1 MADRSLAQ
9 CTTSRLLPSAFQLRR
24 IMKKLEKSKLQS
36 NKTIQISGSKS
47 ISNRLL
53 ILESLF
59 ENIKIDN
66 LSNSQDTQLLKK
78 ALSEKTEAVDIHH
91 AGTAMRFL
99 TSYYSIQEGKTTIL
113 TGSKRMK
120 ERPIKNLVTAL
131 QNLGVEIEYLENE
144 GFPPLKIK
152 GRKITE
158 TRVNVPANISSQFIT
173 SLLLIA
179 GKLEKGLEINLVGE
193 ITSRSYIEMT
203 LDILT
208 KFGIKASFIGN
219 TIKVEPFTDH
229 QSSIIHYEV
238 ESDWSS
244 ASYFYS
250 FAALGRKTIRLKSFY
265 RESTQGDSAIAKIYE
280 EFFGIKTLFTD
291 EEYTIT
297 LQPVEG
303 FTFPEKIILDM
314 NDCPDIAQTLCV
326 TAAALKIPF
335 EISGLGTLR
344 VKETDRLLALYNE
357 LQKLGTETEI
367 TDSTIRSVRFD
378 EPQENIS
385 IKTYQD
391 HRMAMSFAPF
401 CLVKELTIEDENVV
415 EKSYPMFWEDL
426 EKILISN
433 ITEINVNTK

>member
-1 MADRSLAQ
+1 M
-9 CTTSRLLPSAFQLRR
+9 
-24 IMKKLEKSKLQS
+24 KLEKSKLIG

-53 ILESLF
+53 ILENLF
-59 ENIKIDN
+59 KNIQIGN

-78 ALSEKTEAVDIHH
+78 ALSENTETVDIHH

-99 TSYYSIQEGKTTIL
+99 TSYYSIAEGKTTIL
-113 TGSKRMK
+113 TGSGRMK

-144 GFPPLKIK
+144 GFPPLKIQ

-158 TRVNVPANISSQFIT
+158 TKVDVPANISSQFIT

-193 ITSRSYIEMT
+193 VTSRSYIEMT
-203 LDILT
+203 LDILK
-208 KFGIKASFIGN
+208 KFGIQASFTGN
-219 TIKVEPFTDH
+219 LIKVEPFNEDN
-229 QSSIIHYEV
+229 QSSVINYEV

-250 FAALGRKTIRLKSFY
+250 FAALGRETIHLKSFY
-265 RESTQGDSAIAKIYE
+265 KESTQGDSAITKIYE
-280 EFFGIKTLFTD
+280 DFFGIKTIFT
-291 EEYTIT
+291 EEEHKLT
-297 LQPVEG
+297 LQPDPE
-303 FTFPEKIILDM
+303 FQFPEKIVLDM
-314 NDCPDIAQTLCV
+314 NNCPDIAQTLCV

-344 VKETDRLLALYNE
+344 VKETDRLLALHNE
-357 LQKLGTETEI
+357 LKKLGTETEF
-367 TDSTIRSVRFD
+367 TDLTIKSTSFN

-401 CLVKELTIEDENVV
+401 CLIKELNIEDESVV

-426 EKILISN
+426 SKILN
-433 ITEINVNTK
+433 KD

>member
-1 MADRSLAQ
+1 
-9 CTTSRLLPSAFQLRR
+9 
-24 IMKKLEKSKLQS
+24 MKKLEKSKLIE
-36 NKTIQISGSKS
+36 NKTVQISGSKS

-59 ENIKIDN
+59 KNIKIGN

-78 ALSEKTEAVDIHH
+78 ALSETTETVDIHH

-99 TSYYSIQEGKTTIL
+99 TSYYSIAEGKTTIL

-120 ERPIKNLVTAL
+120 ERPIKNLVSAL
-131 QNLGVEIEYLENE
+131 QDLGVEIEYMENE
-144 GFPPLKIK
+144 GFPPLKITGK
-152 GRKITE
+152 KITQAQ
-158 TRVNVPANISSQFIT
+158 VNVPSNISSQFIT

-179 GKLEKGLEINLVGE
+179 GKLENGLEINLVGE
-193 ITSRSYIEMT
+193 VTSRSYIEMT

-208 KFGIKASFIGN
+208 KFGIKNSFIGN
-219 TIKVEPFTDH
+219 VIKVESFMNDH
-229 QSSIIHYEV
+229 SSTINYEV

-250 FAALGRKTIRLKSFY
+250 ICALGRETIHLKSFY
-265 RESTQGDSAIAKIYE
+265 KESTQGDSAIADIYE
-280 EFFGIKTLFTD
+280 KFFGIKTIFSED
-291 EEYTIT
+291 EHKLT
-297 LQPVEG
+297 LQPDPN
-303 FTFPEKIILDM
+303 FSFPEKIILDM
-314 NDCPDIAQTLCV
+314 NNCPDIAQTLCV

-335 EISGLGTLR
+335 EISGLGTLK
-344 VKETDRLLALYNE
+344 VKETDRLSALHIE
-357 LQKLGTETEI
+357 LQKLGTDTEI
-367 TDSTIRSVRFD
+367 TDLTIKSISFN

-401 CLVKELTIEDENVV
+401 CLIKELNIEEEDVV

-426 EKILISN
+426 ETILIKAN
-433 ITEINVNTK
+433 NE

>member
-1 MADRSLAQ
+1 M
-9 CTTSRLLPSAFQLRR
+9 LL
-24 IMKKLEKSKLQS
+24 KKSFVKK

-53 ILESLF
+53 ILETLF
-59 ENIKIDN
+59 SNIKIGN
-66 LSNSQDTQLLKK
+66 ISNSQDTQLLKK
-78 ALSEKTEAVDIHH
+78 ALSANSQTVDIHH

-113 TGSKRMK
+113 TGSGRMK

-144 GFPPLKIK
+144 GFPPLKIT

-158 TRVNVPANISSQFIT
+158 KKVDVPANISSQFIT

-179 GKLEKGLEINLVGE
+179 GKLENGLEINLVGE
-193 ITSRSYIEMT
+193 VTSRSYIEMT

-208 KFGIKASFIGN
+208 KFGIKNSFVGN
-219 TIKVEPFTDH
+219 TIKVFNFDGNS
-229 QSSIIHYEV
+229 QSSVVKYEV

-250 FAALGRKTIRLKSFY
+250 FAALGRETIHLKSFY
-265 RESTQGDSAIAKIYE
+265 KESTQGDSAITKIYE
-280 EFFGIKTLFTD
+280 DFFGIKTIFT
-291 EEYTIT
+291 ESEHQLT
-297 LQPVEG
+297 LQPIEN
-303 FTFPEKIILDM
+303 FQFPEKIVLDM
-314 NDCPDIAQTLCV
+314 NNCPDIAQTLCV

-367 TDSTIRSVRFD
+367 TDLTIQSLAFKD
-378 EPQENIS
+378 AEENIS

-401 CLVKELTIEDENVV
+401 CLIKELNIEDENVV

-426 EKILISN
+426 KNILTN
-433 ITEINVNTK
+433 

>member
-1 MADRSLAQ
+1 M
-9 CTTSRLLPSAFQLRR
+9 
-24 IMKKLEKSKLQS
+24 KLEKSKLIG

-59 ENIKIDN
+59 KNIQIGN

-78 ALSEKTEAVDIHH
+78 ALSENTEIVDIHH

-99 TSYYSIQEGKTTIL
+99 TSYYSIKEGKTTIL

-131 QNLGVEIEYLENE
+131 QNLGVEIEYMENE

-152 GRKITE
+152 GRKITK
-158 TRVNVPANISSQFIT
+158 TTVDVPANISSQFIT

-179 GKLEKGLEINLVGE
+179 GKLENGLEINLIGE
-193 ITSRSYIEMT
+193 VTSRSYIEMT
-203 LDILT
+203 LSILT
-208 KFGIKASFIGN
+208 KFGIKNSFVGN
-219 TIKVEPFTDH
+219 KVKVEHFNENNN
-229 QSSIIHYEV
+229 SSPVNYEV

-250 FAALGRKTIRLKSFY
+250 FAALARETIHLKSFY
-265 RESTQGDSAIAKIYE
+265 KESTQGDSAIAKIYE
-280 EFFGIKTLFTD
+280 NFFGIKTTFT
-291 EEYTIT
+291 EGEHQLT
-297 LQPVEG
+297 LQPIEN
-303 FTFPEKIILDM
+303 FQFPEKIVLDM

-326 TAAALKIPF
+326 TAASLKIPF

-357 LQKLGTETEI
+357 LKKLGTETEI
-367 TDSTIRSVRFD
+367 TDLMIKSVSFND
-378 EPQENIS
+378 PEDNIS

-401 CLVKELTIEDENVV
+401 CLMKELNIEDEDVV

-426 EKILISN
+426 DEILTI
-433 ITEINVNTK
+433 K

>member
-1 MADRSLAQ
+1 
-9 CTTSRLLPSAFQLRR
+9 
-24 IMKKLEKSKLQS
+24 MKKLEKSKLS
-36 NKTIQISGSKS
+36 GDKTVQISGSKS

-59 ENIKIDN
+59 SNIKIGN

-78 ALSEKTEAVDIHH
+78 ALSENTDVVDIHH

-113 TGSKRMK
+113 TGSGRMK
-120 ERPIKNLVTAL
+120 ERPIKNLVSAL
-131 QNLGVEIEYLENE
+131 RDLGVKIEYMENE
-144 GFPPLKIK
+144 GFPPLKIR
-152 GRKITE
+152 GRKITQ
-158 TRVNVPANISSQFIT
+158 TSVNVPANISSQFIT

-179 GKLEKGLEINLVGE
+179 GKLESGLQINLVGE
-193 ITSRSYIEMT
+193 VTSRSYIEMT

-208 KFGIKASFIGN
+208 KFGIQSSFEGN
-219 TIKVEPFTDH
+219 TIKVEPFTPDKNAEVV
-229 QSSIIHYEV
+229 HYEV

-250 FAALGRKTIRLKSFY
+250 ICALGRKTIHLKSFY
-265 RESTQGDSAIAKIYE
+265 KESTQGDSAIAGIYE
-280 EFFGIKTLFTD
+280 KFFGIKTTFSEGEHQL
-291 EEYTIT
+291 T
-297 LQPVEG
+297 LEPQPD
-303 FTFPEKIILDM
+303 FSFPEKIVLDM
-314 NDCPDIAQTLCV
+314 NNCPDIAQTLCV

-367 TDSTIRSVRFD
+367 TDLTIQSISFK
-378 EPQENIS
+378 EPQEHIS
-385 IKTYQD
+385 VKTYQD

-401 CLVKELTIEDENVV
+401 CLIQELTIEDKDVV

-426 EKILISN
+426 ESIL
-433 ITEINVNTK
+433 TH

>member
-1 MADRSLAQ
+1 M
-9 CTTSRLLPSAFQLRR
+9 
-24 IMKKLEKSKLQS
+24 KLEKSKLIG

-59 ENIKIDN
+59 AAIKIGN
-66 LSNSQDTQLLKK
+66 LSNSQDTQLLRK
-78 ALSEKTEAVDIHH
+78 ALSEETEIVDIHH

-99 TSYYSIQEGKTTIL
+99 TSYYSIQDGKTTIL
-113 TGSKRMK
+113 TGSGRMK

-131 QNLGVEIEYLENE
+131 KNLGVEIEYLENE
-144 GFPPLKIK
+144 GFPPLKII

-158 TRVNVPANISSQFIT
+158 TKVDVPANISSQFIT

-179 GKLEKGLEINLVGE
+179 GKLENGLEINLVGE
-193 ITSRSYIEMT
+193 VTSRSYIEMT

-208 KFGIKASFIGN
+208 KFGIKNSFIGN
-219 TIKVEPFTDH
+219 TIKVEKFIDNH
-229 QSSIIHYEV
+229 SSVINYEV

-250 FAALGRKTIRLKSFY
+250 FAALGRETIHLKSFY
-265 RESTQGDSAIAKIYE
+265 KESTQGDSAIADIYAK
-280 EFFGIKTLFTD
+280 FFGIKTTFAED
-291 EEYTIT
+291 EHKLT
-297 LQPVEG
+297 LQPIEN
-303 FTFPEKIILDM
+303 FIFPEKIILDM
-314 NDCPDIAQTLCV
+314 NNCPDIAQTLCV

-367 TDSTIRSVRFD
+367 TDVTIKSISFKD
-378 EPQENIS
+378 PEENIS

-401 CLVKELTIEDENVV
+401 CLIKNLNIEDENVV
-415 EKSYPMFWEDL
+415 EKSYPMFWKDL
-426 EKILISN
+426 KILLEN
-433 ITEINVNTK
+433 N

>member
-1 MADRSLAQ
+1 M
-9 CTTSRLLPSAFQLRR
+9 
-24 IMKKLEKSKLQS
+24 KLEKSKLKG
-36 NKTIQISGSKS
+36 NNTIQISGSKS

-59 ENIKIDN
+59 SNIKINN

-78 ALSEKTEAVDIHH
+78 ALSEDSETVDIHH

-113 TGSKRMK
+113 TGSGRMK
-120 ERPIKNLVTAL
+120 ERPIKNLVSAL
-131 QNLGVEIEYLENE
+131 QDLGAEIEYLENE
-144 GFPPLKIK
+144 GFPPLRIT
-152 GRKITE
+152 GRKITKSK
-158 TRVNVPANISSQFIT
+158 VNVPSNISSQFIT

-179 GKLEKGLEINLVGE
+179 GKLENGLELNLVGD

-208 KFGIKASFIGN
+208 KFGIQNTFEGN
-219 TIKVEPFTDH
+219 IIKVESFINNH
-229 QSSIIHYEV
+229 SSTINYEV

-250 FAALGRKTIRLKSFY
+250 FAAIGREPINLKSFY
-265 RESTQGDSAIAKIYE
+265 RDSTQGDSAIVDIYE
-280 EFFGIKTLFTD
+280 KFFGIETAFT
-291 EEYTIT
+291 ESEHRLT
-297 LQPVEG
+297 LQPIEN
-303 FTFPEKIILDM
+303 FIFPEKIILDM
-314 NDCPDIAQTLCV
+314 NNCPDIAQTLCV

-357 LQKLGTETEI
+357 LKKLGTETEI
-367 TDSTIRSVRFD
+367 TDLTIKSLAFKEAD
-378 EPQENIS
+378 KNIS
-385 IKTYQD
+385 VQTYQD

-401 CLVKELTIEDENVV
+401 CLIDELNIEDENVV
-415 EKSYPMFWEDL
+415 EKSYPMFWQDL
-426 EKILISN
+426 
-433 ITEINVNTK
+433 NTII

>member
-1 MADRSLAQ
+1 MILKKSSLKNN
-9 CTTSRLLPSAFQLRR
+9 T
-24 IMKKLEKSKLQS
+24 
-36 NKTIQISGSKS
+36 TIQISGSKS

-59 ENIKIDN
+59 ENIEISN

-78 ALSEKTEAVDIHH
+78 ALSENSETVDIHH

-99 TSYYSIQEGKTTIL
+99 TSYYSIQDGKTTVL
-113 TGSKRMK
+113 TGSGRMK

-144 GFPPLKIK
+144 GFPPLKIT

-158 TRVNVPANISSQFIT
+158 KKVDVPANISSQFIT

-179 GKLEKGLEINLVGE
+179 GKLENGLEINLVGE
-193 ITSRSYIEMT
+193 VTSRSYIEMT
-203 LDILT
+203 LNILT
-208 KFGIKASFIGN
+208 RFGIKNKFEGN
-219 TIKVEPFTDH
+219 TIKVESFINH
-229 QSSIIHYEV
+229 QPSIINYEV

-250 FAALGRKTIRLKSFY
+250 FAAIGRETIYLKSFY
-265 RESTQGDSAIAKIYE
+265 KDSTQGDSAISKIYE
-280 EFFGIKTLFTD
+280 DFFGIKTIFTK
-291 EEYTIT
+291 EEHQLT
-297 LQPVEG
+297 LQLIKD
-303 FTFPEKIILDM
+303 FKFPEKIVLDM
-314 NDCPDIAQTLCV
+314 NNCPDIAQTLCV

-335 EISGLGTLR
+335 EISGLGTLK
-344 VKETDRLLALYNE
+344 VKETDRLSALNIE
-357 LQKLGTETEI
+357 LKKLGCETEI
-367 TDSTIRSVRFD
+367 GDSTIKSINFR
-378 EPQENIS
+378 EAHENIS

-401 CLVKELTIEDENVV
+401 CLIKELNIEDEDVV

-426 EKILISN
+426 NFFLKY
-433 ITEINVNTK
+433 

>member
-1 MADRSLAQ
+1 M
-9 CTTSRLLPSAFQLRR
+9 
-24 IMKKLEKSKLQS
+24 KLEKSNLKD
-36 NKTIQISGSKS
+36 NTTIQISGSKS

-59 ENIKIDN
+59 KNIQIGN

-78 ALSEKTEAVDIHH
+78 ALSEDTETVDIHH

-99 TSYYSIQEGKTTIL
+99 TSYYSIQDGKTTIL

-158 TRVNVPANISSQFIT
+158 TKVDVPANISSQFIT

-179 GKLEKGLEINLVGE
+179 GKLENGLEINLVGE

-203 LDILT
+203 LNILT
-208 KFGIKASFIGN
+208 KFGIQNSFIGN
-219 TIKVEPFTDH
+219 TIKVEKFEVNVHSP
-229 QSSIIHYEV
+229 IVNYEV

-250 FAALGRKTIRLKSFY
+250 FAALGRKTIHLKSFY
-265 RESTQGDSAIAKIYE
+265 KESTQGDSAIAKIYE
-280 EFFGIKTLFTD
+280 TFFGIKTIFT
-291 EEYTIT
+291 ENEHQLT
-297 LQPVEG
+297 LQPDPH
-303 FTFPEKIILDM
+303 FQSPEKIVLDM
-314 NDCPDIAQTLCV
+314 NNCPDIAQTLCV
-326 TAAALKIPF
+326 TAAALRIPF

-344 VKETDRLLALYNE
+344 VKETDRLLALHNE
-357 LQKLGTETEI
+357 LKKLGTETEF
-367 TDSTIRSVRFD
+367 TDLTIKSISFG

-385 IKTYQD
+385 IRTYQD

-401 CLVKELTIEDENVV
+401 CLIKELNIEEEDVV

-426 EKILISN
+426 KIIL
-433 ITEINVNTK
+433 TKN

>member
-1 MADRSLAQ
+1 
-9 CTTSRLLPSAFQLRR
+9 
-24 IMKKLEKSKLQS
+24 MKKLEKSKLS
-36 NKTIQISGSKS
+36 GNKTIQISGSKS

-59 ENIKIDN
+59 SNIQIGN

-78 ALSEKTEAVDIHH
+78 ALEQNAETVDIHH

-113 TGSKRMK
+113 TGSGRMK

-144 GFPPLKIK
+144 GFPPLKITGK
-152 GRKITE
+152 KITQSK
-158 TRVNVPANISSQFIT
+158 VDVPANISSQFIT

-179 GKLEKGLEINLVGE
+179 GKLENGLEINLVGE
-193 ITSRSYIEMT
+193 VTSRSYIEMT

-208 KFGIKASFIGN
+208 KFGITNTFEGN
-219 TIKVEPFTDH
+219 TIKVENFNVNS
-229 QSSIIHYEV
+229 QSSIVNYEV

-250 FAALGRKTIRLKSFY
+250 FAAIGRETIHLKSFY
-265 RESTQGDSAIAKIYE
+265 KESTQGDSAIANIYE
-280 EFFGIKTLFTD
+280 KFFGIKTVFT
-291 EEYTIT
+291 ENEHKLT
-297 LQPVEG
+297 LQPIDN
-303 FTFPEKIILDM
+303 FQFPEKIVLDM
-314 NDCPDIAQTLCV
+314 NNCPDIAQTLCV

-335 EISGLGTLR
+335 EISGLGTLK
-344 VKETDRLLALYNE
+344 VKETDRLLALHNE
-357 LQKLGTETEI
+357 LKKLGTETEI
-367 TDSTIRSVRFD
+367 TDLNIKSLAFN
-378 EPQENIS
+378 EAEENIS

-401 CLVKELTIEDENVV
+401 CLIKELNIENESVV

-426 EKILISN
+426 AEILNSN
-433 ITEINVNTK
+433 

>member
-1 MADRSLAQ
+1 M
-9 CTTSRLLPSAFQLRR
+9 
-24 IMKKLEKSKLQS
+24 KLEKSKLIG

-59 ENIKIDN
+59 SAIKIGN
-66 LSNSQDTQLLKK
+66 LSNSQDTQLLRK
-78 ALSEKTEAVDIHH
+78 ALSEETEIVDIHH

-99 TSYYSIQEGKTTIL
+99 TSYYSIQDGKTTIL
-113 TGSKRMK
+113 TGSGRMK

-144 GFPPLKIK
+144 GFPPLKII

-158 TRVNVPANISSQFIT
+158 TKVDVPANISSQFIT

-179 GKLEKGLEINLVGE
+179 GKLENGLEINLVGE
-193 ITSRSYIEMT
+193 VTSRSYIEMT

-208 KFGIKASFIGN
+208 KFGIKNSFIGN
-219 TIKVEPFTDH
+219 TIKVEKFIDNH
-229 QSSIIHYEV
+229 SSVIDYEV

-250 FAALGRKTIRLKSFY
+250 FAALGRETIHLKSFY
-265 RESTQGDSAIAKIYE
+265 KESTQGDSAIADIYE
-280 EFFGIKTLFTD
+280 KFFGIKTTFA
-291 EEYTIT
+291 EEEHKLT
-297 LQPVEG
+297 LQPIEN
-303 FTFPEKIILDM
+303 FIFPEKIILDM
-314 NDCPDIAQTLCV
+314 NNCPDIAQTLCV

-367 TDSTIRSVRFD
+367 TDVMIKSISFKD
-378 EPQENIS
+378 PEENIS

-391 HRMAMSFAPF
+391 HRMAMSFTPF
-401 CLVKELTIEDENVV
+401 CLIKNLNMEDENVV
-415 EKSYPMFWEDL
+415 EKSYPMFWKDL
-426 EKILISN
+426 KILLEN
-433 ITEINVNTK
+433 N

>member
-1 MADRSLAQ
+1 
-9 CTTSRLLPSAFQLRR
+9 
-24 IMKKLEKSKLQS
+24 MKKLEKSKLTG
-36 NKTIQISGSKS
+36 NKTVQISGSKS

-59 ENIKIDN
+59 KNITIGN

-78 ALSEKTEAVDIHH
+78 ALSEVTDVVDIHH

-99 TSYYSIQEGKTTIL
+99 TSYYSIQEGKTTVL
-113 TGSKRMK
+113 TGSGRMK
-120 ERPIKNLVTAL
+120 ERPIKNLVSAL
-131 QNLGVEIEYLENE
+131 RDLGAEIEYMENE
-144 GFPPLKIK
+144 GFPPLKITGK
-152 GRKITE
+152 KITQ
-158 TRVNVPANISSQFIT
+158 TSVNVPANISSQFIT

-179 GKLEKGLEINLVGE
+179 GKLENGLEIHLVGE

-208 KFGIKASFIGN
+208 RFGIKNSFEGN
-219 TIKVEPFTDH
+219 TIKVESFNPGNESVSD
-229 QSSIIHYEV
+229 SYEI

-250 FAALGRKTIRLKSFY
+250 ICALGRETIHLKSFY
-265 RESTQGDSAIAKIYE
+265 KTSTQGDSAIAKIYE
-280 EFFGIKTLFTD
+280 DFFGIKTTFT
-291 EEYTIT
+291 EEEHKLT
-297 LQPVEG
+297 LEPQQD
-303 FTFPEKIILDM
+303 FIFPEKIVLDM
-314 NDCPDIAQTLCV
+314 NNCPDIAQTLCV

-344 VKETDRLLALYNE
+344 VKETDRLQALYNE
-357 LQKLGTETEI
+357 LKKLGTETEI
-367 TDSTIRSVRFD
+367 TDLTIKSVSFG
-378 EPQENIS
+378 EPESDIS

-401 CLVKELTIEDENVV
+401 CLINELTIEDEDVV

-426 EKILISN
+426 SA
-433 ITEINVNTK
+433 VMH

>member
-1 MADRSLAQ
+1 M
-9 CTTSRLLPSAFQLRR
+9 
-24 IMKKLEKSKLQS
+24 KLEQSKLIGNQ
-36 NKTIQISGSKS
+36 TIQISGSKS

-59 ENIKIDN
+59 KNIQIGN

-78 ALSEKTEAVDIHH
+78 ALSENTETVDIHH

-99 TSYYSIQEGKTTIL
+99 TSYYSIAEGKTTVL
-113 TGSKRMK
+113 TGSGRMK

-131 QNLGVEIEYLENE
+131 QNLGIEIEYLENE

-158 TRVNVPANISSQFIT
+158 TKVDVPANISSQFIT

-193 ITSRSYIEMT
+193 VTSRSYIEMT
-203 LDILT
+203 LDIL
-208 KFGIKASFIGN
+208 KKLGIQASFVGN
-219 TIKVEPFTDH
+219 LIKVEPFNEDH
-229 QSSIIHYEV
+229 QSSVVNYEV

-250 FAALGRKTIRLKSFY
+250 FAALGRETIHLKSFY
-265 RESTQGDSAIAKIYE
+265 KESTQGDSAIAKIYE
-280 EFFGIKTLFTD
+280 EFFGIQTIFT
-291 EEYTIT
+291 EAEHKIT
-297 LQPVEG
+297 LQPDPN
-303 FTFPEKIILDM
+303 FQFPEKIVLDM
-314 NDCPDIAQTLCV
+314 NNCPDIAQTLCV

-367 TDSTIRSVRFD
+367 TDATIQSIRFSD
-378 EPQENIS
+378 PQENIS

-401 CLVKELTIEDENVV
+401 CLIKELNIEDEDVV
-415 EKSYPMFWEDL
+415 EKSYPMFWADL
-426 EKILISN
+426 SMILN
-433 ITEINVNTK
+433 KE

>member
-1 MADRSLAQ
+1 M
-9 CTTSRLLPSAFQLRR
+9 
-24 IMKKLEKSKLQS
+24 KLEKSHLS
-36 NKTIQISGSKS
+36 ANKTIQISGSKS

-59 ENIKIDN
+59 NTIKIGN

-78 ALSEKTEAVDIHH
+78 ALSENTEIVDIHH

-99 TSYYSIQEGKTTIL
+99 TSYYSIQDGKTTIL

-120 ERPIKNLVTAL
+120 ERPIKNLVSAL
-131 QNLGVEIEYLENE
+131 QNLGVDIEYMENE

-152 GRKITE
+152 GKKITK
-158 TRVNVPANISSQFIT
+158 TTVDVPANISSQFIT

-179 GKLEKGLEINLVGE
+179 GKLENGLEINLIGE
-193 ITSRSYIEMT
+193 VTSRSYIEMT

-208 KFGIKASFIGN
+208 KFGIKNSFTGN
-219 TIKVEPFTDH
+219 NIKVEPFDEH
-229 QSSIIHYEV
+229 SSLMNYEV

-244 ASYFYS
+244 ASYYYS
-250 FAALGRKTIRLKSFY
+250 ICALGRETLHLKSFY
-265 RESTQGDSAIAKIYE
+265 QESTQGDSAIAKIYE
-280 EFFGIKTLFTD
+280 KFFGIKTIFS
-291 EEYTIT
+291 ENEHQIT
-297 LQPVEG
+297 LQPDPN
-303 FTFPEKIILDM
+303 FSYSEKIVLDM

-326 TAAALKIPF
+326 TASALHIPF

-357 LQKLGTETEI
+357 LKKIGAETEI
-367 TDSTIRSVRFD
+367 TDLTIKSVSFG
-378 EPQENIS
+378 EAEENIS
-385 IKTYQD
+385 IQTYQD

-401 CLVKELTIEDENVV
+401 CLIKALTIEDEDVV

-426 EKILISN
+426 NTILVKN
-433 ITEINVNTK
+433 

>member
-1 MADRSLAQ
+1 M
-9 CTTSRLLPSAFQLRR
+9 
-24 IMKKLEKSKLQS
+24 KLEKSKLIGD
-36 NKTIQISGSKS
+36 KTVQISGSKS

-59 ENIKIDN
+59 SNIKIGN

-78 ALSEKTEAVDIHH
+78 ALSENTDVVDIHH

-113 TGSKRMK
+113 TGSGRMK

-131 QNLGVEIEYLENE
+131 RDLGVEIEYMENE
-144 GFPPLKIK
+144 GFPPLKIT
-152 GRKITE
+152 GRKITQ
-158 TRVNVPANISSQFIT
+158 TSVNVPANISSQFIT

-179 GKLEKGLEINLVGE
+179 GKLENGLVINLVGDV
-193 ITSRSYIEMT
+193 TSRSYIEMT

-208 KFGIKASFIGN
+208 RFGIRSSFEGN
-219 TIKVEPFTDH
+219 TIKVEPFVPND
-229 QSSIIHYEV
+229 SAVVHYEV

-250 FAALGRKTIRLKSFY
+250 ICALGRKTIHLKSFY
-265 RESTQGDSAIAKIYE
+265 KESTQGDSAIADIYE
-280 EFFGIKTLFTD
+280 KFFGIKTTFSEDKHQL
-291 EEYTIT
+291 T
-297 LQPVEG
+297 LEPQPD
-303 FTFPEKIILDM
+303 FSFPEKIVLDM

-326 TAAALKIPF
+326 TAAALKTPF

-357 LQKLGTETEI
+357 LKKLGTETEI
-367 TDSTIRSVRFD
+367 TDLTIQSIRFG
-378 EPQENIS
+378 EPQDDIS
-385 IKTYQD
+385 VKTYQD

-401 CLVKELTIEDENVV
+401 CLIKELNIEDEDVV
-415 EKSYPMFWEDL
+415 EKSYPMFWKDL
-426 EKILISN
+426 GSIL
-433 ITEINVNTK
+433 TH

>member
-1 MADRSLAQ
+1 
-9 CTTSRLLPSAFQLRR
+9 
-24 IMKKLEKSKLQS
+24 MKKLKKSELKANQ
-36 NKTIQISGSKS
+36 TIQISGSKS

-59 ENIKIDN
+59 SNIQIGN

-78 ALSEKTEAVDIHH
+78 ALSENTETVDIHH

-99 TSYYSIQEGKTTIL
+99 TSYYSIQEGKTTVL

-131 QNLGVEIEYLENE
+131 QKLGVEIEYLEND
-144 GFPPLKIK
+144 GFPPLKIT

-158 TRVNVPANISSQFIT
+158 KSVDVPANISSQFIT

-179 GKLEKGLEINLVGE
+179 GKLENGLEINLVGE
-193 ITSRSYIEMT
+193 VTSRSYIEMT

-208 KFGIKASFIGN
+208 KFGIKSSFTGN
-219 TIKVEPFTDH
+219 TITVEPFVD
-229 QSSIIHYEV
+229 QESSVLTYEV

-250 FAALGRKTIRLKSFY
+250 LAALGRETLHLKSFY
-265 RESTQGDSAIAKIYE
+265 KASTQGDSAIAQIYE
-280 EFFGIKTLFTD
+280 TFFGIITAYVEDQHAL
-291 EEYTIT
+291 T
-297 LQPVEG
+297 LQPVEN
-303 FTFPEKIILDM
+303 FPFPEKIILDM
-314 NDCPDIAQTLCV
+314 NNCPDIAQTLCV

-367 TDSTIRSVRFD
+367 TDSSIKSVSFG

-385 IKTYQD
+385 VKTYQD

-401 CLVKELTIEDENVV
+401 CLIKELNIEDEDVV

-426 EKILISN
+426 EKILN
-433 ITEINVNTK
+433 

>member
-1 MADRSLAQ
+1 M
-9 CTTSRLLPSAFQLRR
+9 
-24 IMKKLEKSKLQS
+24 KLEKSQLTG

-53 ILESLF
+53 ILEGLF
-59 ENIKIDN
+59 NSVKIGN

-78 ALSEKTEAVDIHH
+78 ALSENTETVDIHH

-120 ERPIKNLVTAL
+120 ERPIKNLFTAL

-158 TRVNVPANISSQFIT
+158 TKVDVPSHISSQFIT

-179 GKLEKGLEINLVGE
+179 GKLENGLEINLVGE

-208 KFGIKASFIGN
+208 RFGIKNSFTGN
-219 TIKVEPFTDH
+219 TIKVKPFDGH
-229 QSSIIHYEV
+229 SSLVDYEV

-250 FAALGRKTIRLKSFY
+250 FCALGREVIHLKSFY
-265 RESTQGDSAIAKIYE
+265 TQSTQGDSAISEIYK
-280 EFFGIKTLFTD
+280 EFFGIKTVFSED
-291 EEYTIT
+291 EHQIT
-297 LQPVEG
+297 LQPDPD
-303 FTFPEKIILDM
+303 FSYPEKIVLDM

-357 LQKLGTETEI
+357 LKKIGTETEI
-367 TDSTIRSVRFD
+367 TDLTIKSVSFGD
-378 EPQENIS
+378 ADENIS

-401 CLVKELTIEDENVV
+401 CLIKELTIEDEDVV

-426 EKILISN
+426 NTILAKN
-433 ITEINVNTK
+433 

>member
-1 MADRSLAQ
+1 
-9 CTTSRLLPSAFQLRR
+9 
-24 IMKKLEKSKLQS
+24 MKTLEKSKLTG

-59 ENIKIDN
+59 KNIKIGN

-78 ALSEKTEAVDIHH
+78 ALSEDTEIVDIHH

-99 TSYYSIQEGKTTIL
+99 TSYYSIMEGKTTIL

-131 QNLGVEIEYLENE
+131 QNLGVEIEHLENE
-144 GFPPLKIK
+144 GFPPLKIT
-152 GRKITE
+152 GRKITQ
-158 TRVNVPANISSQFIT
+158 TTVDVPSNISSQFIT

-179 GKLEKGLEINLVGE
+179 GKLENGLEINLVGE
-193 ITSRSYIEMT
+193 VTSRSYIEMT

-208 KFGIKASFIGN
+208 KFGIKNSFTGN
-219 TIKVEPFTDH
+219 TIKVEPFTH
-229 QSSIIHYEV
+229 NHSSIIDYEV

-250 FAALGRKTIRLKSFY
+250 FAALGRETIHLKSFY
-265 RESTQGDSAIAKIYE
+265 KESTQGDSAIAKIYE
-280 EFFGIKTLFTD
+280 DFFGIKTIFT
-291 EEYTIT
+291 EEEHKLSLIP
-297 LQPVEG
+297 QPN
-303 FTFPEKIILDM
+303 FQFPEKIVLDM
-314 NDCPDIAQTLCV
+314 NNCPDIAQTLCV

-344 VKETDRLLALYNE
+344 VKETDRLQALYNE
-357 LQKLGTETEI
+357 LEKLGTETEI
-367 TDSTIRSVRFD
+367 TDLTIQSISFN
-378 EPQENIS
+378 EPEKNIS

-401 CLVKELTIEDENVV
+401 CLIKELNIEDEDVV
-415 EKSYPMFWEDL
+415 EKSYPDFWKDL
-426 EKILISN
+426 DSLLE
-433 ITEINVNTK
+433 T

>member
-1 MADRSLAQ
+1 M
-9 CTTSRLLPSAFQLRR
+9 
-24 IMKKLEKSKLQS
+24 KLEKSKLLGD
-36 NKTIQISGSKS
+36 TTVQISGSKS

-59 ENIKIDN
+59 SNIKIGN

-78 ALSEKTEAVDIHH
+78 ALSENTDVVDIHH

-99 TSYYSIQEGKTTIL
+99 TSYYSIHEGKTTVL
-113 TGSKRMK
+113 TGSGRMK
-120 ERPIKNLVTAL
+120 ERPIKNLVSAL
-131 QNLGVEIEYLENE
+131 RDLGVEIEYMENE
-144 GFPPLKIK
+144 GFPPLKIT
-152 GRKITE
+152 GRKITQ
-158 TRVNVPANISSQFIT
+158 TSVNVPANISSQFIT

-179 GKLEKGLEINLVGE
+179 GKLENGLVINLVGDV
-193 ITSRSYIEMT
+193 TSRSYIEMT

-208 KFGIKASFIGN
+208 RFGIQSSFEGN
-219 TIKVEPFTDH
+219 TIKVKPFNPDN
-229 QSSIIHYEV
+229 SEVVHYEV

-250 FAALGRKTIRLKSFY
+250 ICALGRKTIHLKSFY
-265 RESTQGDSAIAKIYE
+265 KESTQGDSAIADIYE
-280 EFFGIKTLFTD
+280 KFFGIKTTFSED
-291 EEYTIT
+291 EHQLT
-297 LQPVEG
+297 LEPLPD
-303 FTFPEKIILDM
+303 FSFPEKIMLDM

-357 LQKLGTETEI
+357 LKKLGTETEI
-367 TDSTIRSVRFD
+367 TDLTIKSISFG
-378 EPQENIS
+378 EPQDDIS

-401 CLVKELTIEDENVV
+401 CLIKELNIEDEDVV
-415 EKSYPMFWEDL
+415 EKSYPMFWKDL
-426 EKILISN
+426 ESILAH
-433 ITEINVNTK
+433 

>member
-1 MADRSLAQ
+1 MTFRLRPPTSL
-9 CTTSRLLPSAFQLRR
+9 LK
-24 IMKKLEKSKLQS
+24 IMKKLKKSELKESQ
-36 NKTIQISGSKS
+36 TIQISGSKS

-59 ENIKIDN
+59 KNIQIGN
-66 LSNSQDTQLLKK
+66 LSNSQDTSLLKK
-78 ALSEKTEAVDIHH
+78 ALSENTEVVDIHH

-99 TSYYSIQEGKTTIL
+99 TSYYSIQDGKTTIL

-152 GRKITE
+152 GRKITQAQVE
-158 TRVNVPANISSQFIT
+158 VPANISSQFIT

-179 GKLEKGLEINLVGE
+179 GKLENGLEIHLVGE
-193 ITSRSYIEMT
+193 VTSRSYIEMT
-203 LDILT
+203 LSILT
-208 KFGIKASFIGN
+208 RFGIKNSFTGN
-219 TIKVEPFTDH
+219 TIKVEPTNH
-229 QSSIIHYEV
+229 QLSTINYEV

-250 FAALGRKTIRLKSFY
+250 FAALGRKTIHLKSFY
-265 RESTQGDSAIAKIYE
+265 TESTQGDSAIVKIYE
-280 EFFGIKTLFTD
+280 DFFGIKTIFT
-291 EEYTIT
+291 ESEHQLT
-297 LQPVEG
+297 LQPIED
-303 FTFPEKIILDM
+303 FQFPEKIILDM
-314 NDCPDIAQTLCV
+314 NNCPDIAQTLCV

-344 VKETDRLLALYNE
+344 VKETDRILALHNE
-357 LQKLGTETEI
+357 LKKLGAETEF
-367 TDSTIRSVRFD
+367 TDLTIKSISFNAPED
-378 EPQENIS
+378 HIS

-391 HRMAMSFAPF
+391 HRMAMAFAPF
-401 CLVKELTIEDENVV
+401 CLVQELDIEEEEVV

-426 EKILISN
+426 QIIL
-433 ITEINVNTK
+433 TENS

>member
-1 MADRSLAQ
+1 
-9 CTTSRLLPSAFQLRR
+9 
-24 IMKKLEKSKLQS
+24 MKKLEKSKLIG

-59 ENIKIDN
+59 AAIKIGN
-66 LSNSQDTQLLKK
+66 LSNSQDTQLLRK
-78 ALSEKTEAVDIHH
+78 ALSEETEIVDIHH

-99 TSYYSIQEGKTTIL
+99 TSYYSIQDGKTTIL
-113 TGSKRMK
+113 TGSGRMK

-131 QNLGVEIEYLENE
+131 QNLGVQIEYLENE
-144 GFPPLKIK
+144 GFPPLKIN

-158 TRVNVPANISSQFIT
+158 TKVDVPANISSQFIT

-179 GKLEKGLEINLVGE
+179 GKLENGLEINLVGE
-193 ITSRSYIEMT
+193 VTSRSYIEMT

-208 KFGIKASFIGN
+208 KFGIKNSFIGN
-219 TIKVEPFTDH
+219 TIKVESFIDNH
-229 QSSIIHYEV
+229 SSVINYEV

-250 FAALGRKTIRLKSFY
+250 FAALGRETIHLKSFY
-265 RESTQGDSAIAKIYE
+265 KESTQGDSAIADIYE
-280 EFFGIKTLFTD
+280 KFFGIKTTFAED
-291 EEYTIT
+291 EHKLT
-297 LQPVEG
+297 LQPIEN
-303 FTFPEKIILDM
+303 FIFPKKIILDM
-314 NDCPDIAQTLCV
+314 NNCPDIAQTLCV
-326 TAAALKIPF
+326 TAAALKISF

-367 TDSTIRSVRFD
+367 TDATIKSISFKD
-378 EPQENIS
+378 PEENIS

-401 CLVKELTIEDENVV
+401 CLIKDLNIEDENVV
-415 EKSYPMFWEDL
+415 EKSYPMFWKDL
-426 EKILISN
+426 NTILEN
-433 ITEINVNTK
+433 